1 MTRNNR
7 RTVVFAAALAVSA
20 IAGAHAQG
28 WGHHGGHGQMLFGL
42 LDGVTLTDSQ
52 QQQIHADMKASFGAT
67 RSTRHQLRALEQQIA
82 AAMTSS
88 GSVTSATVT
97 PLIQQEETLRGQLD
111 QARMTLALQIRGVLT
126 AQQLAQA
133 AQAQS
138 QLQSLHQQEERIA
151 HPGATA
157 E

>member
-7 RTVVFAAALAVSA
+7 RTALFAAALAVSA
-20 IAGAHAQG
+20 VVGAHAQG
-28 WGHHGGHGQMLFGL
+28 WAGHRGDGRMLFGL
-42 LDGVTLTDSQ
+42 LDGVTLSDGQ
-52 QQQIHADMKASFGAT
+52 QQQIHADMKAGWQSTKAT
-67 RSTRHQLRALEQQIA
+67 RQALRAVEHQLA
-82 AAMTSS
+82 AVMTSS
-88 GSVTSATVT
+88 GNVTSATLT

-111 QARMTLALQIRGVLT
+111 QARMTVALQIRGVLT

-138 QLQSLHQQEERIA
+138 QLTALHQQEEQIA
-151 HPGATA
+151 HPGASA